1 MTKTTTLTIL
11 SATDARAH
19 LPGLTEILHA
29 SVQAGAGVNF
39 CLPFSRTE
47 AEAFWTDTA
56 FPALD
61 AGGRTLWIATHHGQ
75 PAGTVMLDTAMS
87 PNQPHRGEVTKLLVH
102 PKARRAGIARA
113 LMQALEAE
121 ARAQGK
127 SLLTLDTWSGS
138 SAEAL
143 YRDLGYAE
151 TGQVPNYFLH
161 PVDRSF
167 QPTTYFHKLLT

>member
-1 MTKTTTLTIL
+1 MHITKLTP
-11 SATDARAH
+11 AEARSH
-19 LPGLTEILHA
+19 LPGLTEILHSA
-29 SVQAGAGVNF
+29 VQAGASVNF
-39 CLPFSRTE
+39 CLPFSPAE
-47 AEAFWTDTA
+47 AEAFWTGSA

-61 AGGRTLWIATHHGQ
+61 AGGRTLWMATQNGQ

-102 PKARRAGIARA
+102 PNARRAGIARA
-113 LMQALEAE
+113 LMSALEDA

-138 SAEAL
+138 AAEAL
-143 YRDLGYAE
+143 YRDLGYVE

-161 PVDRSF
+161 PVDRSL
-167 QPTTYFHKLLT
+167 QPTTYFHKLLR